1 MTLSRLKKIQGKKND
16 AKAEDD
22 AKRAAA
28 KEAGIAAGRCFT
40 VTFELFCATAGTRHR
55 VHVNEPA
62 CQVLISW
69 ISEWLLQIC

>member
-16 AKAEDD
+16 AKALDD

-40 VTFELFCATAGTRHR
+40 EWQLFCATDWTHYR
-55 VHVNEPA
+55 VYVTN
-62 CQVLISW
+62 
-69 ISEWLLQIC
+69 LLARY